1 MSRPV
6 VTALMLNDLLR
17 TGAEIVL
24 QKGSLITPAAR
35 DWFKEHAV
43 PVTWLEGA
51 NGRGGR
57 LAVVMDTK
65 LPEMRAVRTMLD
77 RTGGLAEVI
86 EPAAGR
92 GSLASATRRLCG
104 MIARREVARGV
115 VFAQDGAV
123 PVCVA
128 NKHVGVRAALGMNVP
143 MVEEACRELA
153 INVLVIEYPSQTPYL
168 MRQMIQRLTAGHS
181 VPRPE
186 LAAAIASIEQA
197 GGKAEW

>member
-24 QKGSLITPAAR
+24 QKGALITPAAR

-43 PVTWLEGA
+43 PVTWLEGST
-51 NGRGGR
+51 GQGGS
-57 LAVVMDTK
+57 LAVVMDTR

-86 EPAAGR
+86 EPAVGR
-92 GSLASATRRLCG
+92 GAMASATRRLCG
-104 MIARREVARGV
+104 MISRREVARGV

-128 NKHVGVRAALGMNVP
+128 NKHVGIRAALGMNVP

-153 INVLVIEYPSQTPYL
+153 INVLVIEYPGQTPYQ
-168 MRQMIQRLTAGHS
+168 MKQMIRRLTQGPS

-186 LAAAIASIEQA
+186 LAAAIANIEQG
-197 GGKAEW
+197 GGKADW